1 MKKVEKVGSKKS
13 SSLLYN
19 CMFRE
24 PGVVKGL
31 ENNYQSLR
39 IK

>member
-1 MKKVEKVGSKKS
+1 MKKIEEVGSKKS
-13 SSLLYN
+13 SLLPYN
-19 CMFRE
+19 CIFRK

-31 ENNYQSLR
+31 DNNYQSLG